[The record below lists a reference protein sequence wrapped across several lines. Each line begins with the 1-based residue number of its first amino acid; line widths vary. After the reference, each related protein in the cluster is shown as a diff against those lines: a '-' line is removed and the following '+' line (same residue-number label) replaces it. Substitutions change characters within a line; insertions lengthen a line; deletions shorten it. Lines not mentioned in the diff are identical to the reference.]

1 MWFVAY
7 QKMFSLNN
15 TWGEE
20 SSLQCLHLL
29 RRYMHSGPICK
40 SLRGKGG
47 DATPGSDEKEKHC
60 SQDVKSTQTAKS
72 YPEQK
77 G

>member
-1 MWFVAY
+1 
-7 QKMFSLNN
+7 
-15 TWGEE
+15 
-20 SSLQCLHLL
+20 
-29 RRYMHSGPICK
+29 MHSGPICK